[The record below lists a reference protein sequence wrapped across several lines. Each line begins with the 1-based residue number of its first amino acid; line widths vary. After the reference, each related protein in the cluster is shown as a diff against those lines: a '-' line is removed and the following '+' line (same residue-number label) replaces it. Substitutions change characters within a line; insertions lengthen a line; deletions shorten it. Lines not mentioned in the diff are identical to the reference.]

1 MFEAAAKEP
10 CRKVGLSMLLYE
22 KLESALKE
30 REAAGLRKHER
41 IIASSQATEL
51 FLSGN
56 SQPVLNFCANNYLG
70 LANHPRVTEA
80 AHHALNVYGYGL
92 SSVRFICGTQK
103 IHKQLEERIARFLG
117 MEDAILYSS
126 CFDANG
132 GLFESVMGPDDAIL
146 SARLNH
152 ASIIDGIRLTKS
164 KRIPYDERS
173 PEDFERAL
181 KEAREGDSNQERTV
195 FAITDG
201 VFSMDGIL
209 APLDKLSPLAQK
221 YGALLAVDDC
231 HATGFIGE
239 NGRGTGEHFG
249 VQPDVITGTL
259 GKALGGASGGFTAG
273 RKVLIEW
280 LRNTSRPYLFSNS
293 VPPSLVAGAM
303 AAMDVVESDEGA
315 ELRAQLQ
322 TNTQHFRTSMRHVGF
337 EVPEGTHP
345 IAPVMFGDAR
355 LASRMAER
363 LLELGVYVIGFS
375 FPVVPKG
382 AARIRVQLCAAH
394 TREQVDRCVEAFAIA
409 GREEGILGGEAHVPA
424 SASAAKQR
432 RTMKAWV
439 YQKEATPEGPH
450 IALAEVPMPRPMPG
464 ELLVKIRCVSVCGT
478 DEDLFRG
485 KFPHVQEGIVPGH
498 ELFGEIVDVGS
509 NVRGYKLG
517 QRVVAESHYI
527 MPGYPEEGIIGLWG
541 PSVNGEYLRPLN
553 GGYAEYATIPT
564 YCAHVVP
571 NVLSEPAFFPSL
583 LEGVGNDC
591 LVAKYLFDNSLLGT
605 VGIVGCGYHGLM
617 TQLFAKNF
625 GVKKLAAFEIDPG
638 RLERAKT
645 FGADAVFNSAS
656 ETLKEDVAAFT
667 AGAGFDAIIDI
678 AGGSRKVLDQCLAM
692 VKDGGTLVLFG
703 LYGDPTVTLNG
714 YKINDIIFHMREFTV
729 EHGGKTIHVRGITGR
744 EGIWPYLIDTVA
756 TSPEIQRKIMSL
768 VTVKGTLE
776 QLGAD
781 TASLDP
787 KKTIK
792 RAYLPFVPGSAAS
805 TD

>member
-1 MFEAAAKEP
+1 
-10 CRKVGLSMLLYE
+10 MLIYQ
-22 KLESALKE
+22 KLEAALKE

-51 FLSGN
+51 FLSG
-56 SQPVLNFCANNYLG
+56 SQQPVLNFCANNYLG
-70 LANHPRVTEA
+70 LANHPRVREA
-80 AHHALNVYGYGL
+80 ARHAMNVYGYGL

-132 GLFESVMGPDDAIL
+132 GLFESMMGPEDAIL

-152 ASIIDGIRLTKS
+152 ASIIDGVRLTKS
-164 KRIPYDERS
+164 RRIPYDERS

-181 KEAREGDSNQERTV
+181 KEAREGDTNQERTL

-209 APLDKLSPLAQK
+209 APLDKLAPLARK
-221 YGALLAVDDC
+221 YGALLGVDDC

-249 VQPDVITGTL
+249 VEPDVITGTL

-273 RKVLIEW
+273 RKPLVEW

-293 VPPSLVAGAM
+293 VPPALVAGAM
-303 AAMDVVESDEGA
+303 AALDVVESDEGA

-322 TNTQHFRTSMRHVGF
+322 ANTQHFRGAMRHAGF
-337 EVPEGTHP
+337 DVPDGTHP
-345 IAPVMFGDAR
+345 ITPVMFGDAR
-355 LASRMAER
+355 LASRMADR

-375 FPVVPKG
+375 FPVVPKDQ
-382 AARIRVQLCAAH
+382 ARIRVQLCAAH
-394 TREQVDRCVEAFAIA
+394 TREQIDRCVEAFTIA
-409 GREEGILGGEAHVPA
+409 AREEGILGAEAHTPD
-424 SASAAKQR
+424 SAKAAKPR

-439 YQKEATPEGPH
+439 YQKDATPEGPH
-450 IALAEVPMPRPMPG
+450 IALSEIPMPRPMPG

-485 KFPHVQEGIVPGH
+485 KFPHVQDGIVPGH

-509 NVRGYKLG
+509 NVRGFKLG

-541 PSVNGEYLRPLN
+541 PSIHGEYLRPLN
-553 GGYAEYATIPT
+553 GGYAEYTTIPT
-564 YCAHVVP
+564 YCAHIVP
-571 NVLSEPAFFPSL
+571 NVLGEPDFFPSL

-625 GVKKLAAFEIDPG
+625 GVRKLAAFEIDPA
-638 RLERAKT
+638 RLERAKN
-645 FGADAVFNSAS
+645 FGADAVFHSRS
-656 ETLKEDVAAFT
+656 ETLAAEVAAFT
-667 AGAGFDAIIDI
+667 EGKGFDTIIDI
-678 AGGSRKVLDQCLAM
+678 AGGSRKVLDQCLGL
-692 VKDGGTLVLFG
+692 VSDGGTLVLFG
-703 LYGDPTVTLNG
+703 LYGDPSVTLAG
-714 YKINDIIFHMREFTV
+714 YAINDIIFHMRELTV
-729 EHGGKTIHVRGITGR
+729 EHEGKTIHVRGITGR

-756 TSPEIQRKIMSL
+756 TSPDIQRKIMSL

-776 QLGAD
+776 RLGED
-781 TASLDP
+781 TAALDT

-792 RAYLPFVPGSAAS
+792 RAYLPFARPAAE
-805 TD
+805 

>member
-1 MFEAAAKEP
+1 
-10 CRKVGLSMLLYE
+10 MLIYQ
-22 KLESALKE
+22 KLEEALKE

-51 FLSGN
+51 FLSG
-56 SQPVLNFCANNYLG
+56 STQPVLNFCANNYLG
-70 LANHPRVTEA
+70 LANHPRVIEA
-80 AHHALNVYGYGL
+80 AHHAMNVYGYGL

-117 MEDAILYSS
+117 MEDAILYTS

-132 GLFESVMGPDDAIL
+132 GLFENMLGADDAIV

-152 ASIIDGIRLTKS
+152 ASIIDGVRLTKC

-181 KEAREGDSNQERTV
+181 REAREGDENQERTV
-195 FAITDG
+195 LAITDG

-209 APLDKLSPLAQK
+209 APLDKLAPLAQK
-221 YGALLAVDDC
+221 YGVLLAVDDC

-249 VQPDVITGTL
+249 VQPDIITGTL

-273 RKVLIEW
+273 KKVLVEW

-293 VPPSLVAGAM
+293 IPPSLVAGAM

-315 ELRAQLQ
+315 ELRARLQ
-322 TNTQHFRTSMRHVGF
+322 ENTQRFRTSMRHAGF
-337 EVPEGTHP
+337 DVPDGTHP
-345 IAPVMFGDAR
+345 ISPVMLGDAR

-394 TREQVDRCVEAFAIA
+394 TREQIDRCVEAFVIA
-409 GREEGILGGEAHVPA
+409 GREEGIVGSEAHVPA
-424 SASAAKQR
+424 AAEAAKPR
-432 RTMKAWV
+432 KTMRAWV
-439 YQKEATPEGPH
+439 YQKAATPEGH
-450 IALAEVPMPRPMPG
+450 HLVLKEVPMPRPMPG

-485 KFPHVQEGIVPGH
+485 KFAHVQEGVIPGH

-509 NVRGYKLG
+509 NVRGFKLG
-517 QRVVAESHYI
+517 QRVVAESHYV

-553 GGYAEYATIPT
+553 GGYAEYVTIPT

-571 NVLSEPAFFPSL
+571 QVLSEPAFFPSL

-591 LVAKYLFDNSLLGT
+591 LVAKVLFDNNLLGS

-625 GVKKLAAFEIDPG
+625 GVKKLAAFEIDPA
-638 RLERAKT
+638 RLERAKN

-656 ETLKEDVAAFT
+656 ATLKEEVDAFT
-667 AGAGFDAIIDI
+667 GGGGFDAIVDI
-678 AGGSRKVLDQCLAM
+678 AGGSRKVLDQCLSL

-703 LYGDPTVTLNG
+703 LYGDPSITLNG
-714 YKINDIIFHMREFTV
+714 YTINDIIFHMREFSI
-729 EHGGKTIHVRGITGR
+729 EHAGKRVHVRGITGR

-756 TSPEIQRKIMSL
+756 TSPEIQKKIMSL

-781 TASLDP
+781 TAALDP

-792 RAYLPFVPGSAAS
+792 RAYLPFVPAGMGTAE
-805 TD
+805 

>member
-1 MFEAAAKEP
+1 
-10 CRKVGLSMLLYE
+10 MLIYQ
-22 KLESALKE
+22 KLEEALKE
-30 REAAGLRKHER
+30 REAAGLRKYER

-70 LANHPRVTEA
+70 LANHPRVIEA
-80 AHHALNVYGYGL
+80 AHHAMNVYGYGL

-117 MEDAILYSS
+117 MEDSILYTS

-132 GLFESVMGPDDAIL
+132 GLFENMLGAEDAIV

-152 ASIIDGIRLTKS
+152 ASIIDGVRLTKC
-164 KRIPYDERS
+164 RRVPYDERS

-181 KEAREGDSNQERTV
+181 KEARDGDANGERTV
-195 FAITDG
+195 LAITDG

-209 APLDKLSPLAQK
+209 APLDKLVPLAHHH
-221 YGALLAVDDC
+221 GALLAVDDC

-249 VQPDVITGTL
+249 VQPDIITGTL

-293 VPPSLVAGAM
+293 IPPSLVAGAM

-315 ELRAQLQ
+315 ELRARLQ
-322 TNTQHFRTSMRHVGF
+322 ENTQRFRTSMRHAGF
-337 EVPEGTHP
+337 DVPDGTHP
-345 IAPVMFGDAR
+345 ISPVMLGDAR
-355 LASRMAER
+355 LAARMAER

-394 TREQVDRCVEAFAIA
+394 TREQVDRCVEAFMIA
-409 GREEGILGGEAHVPA
+409 GREEGILGSEAHVPA
-424 SASAAKQR
+424 AAESAKPR
-432 RTMKAWV
+432 KTMRAWA
-439 YQKEATPEGPH
+439 YQKAATAEGH
-450 IALAEVPMPRPMPG
+450 HLVLKEVPMPRPMPG

-485 KFPHVQEGIVPGH
+485 KFGHVQEGVIPGH

-509 NVRGYKLG
+509 NVRGFKLG
-517 QRVVAESHYI
+517 QRVVAESHYV

-553 GGYAEYATIPT
+553 GGYAEYVTIPT
-564 YCAHVVP
+564 YCAHLVP
-571 NVLSEPAFFPSL
+571 QVLSEPAFFPSL

-591 LVAKYLFDNSLLGT
+591 LVAKVLFDNNLLGS
-605 VGIVGCGYHGLM
+605 VAVIGCGYHGLM

-625 GVKKLAAFEIDPG
+625 GVKKLGAFEIDPA
-638 RLERAKT
+638 RLERARR

-656 ETLKEDVAAFT
+656 PTLKQEVEAFT
-667 AGAGFDAIIDI
+667 GEGFDAVVDI
-678 AGGSRKVLDQCLAM
+678 AGGSRKVLDQCLSL

-703 LYGDPTVTLNG
+703 LYGDQSITLNG
-714 YKINDIIFHMREFTV
+714 YTINDIIFRMREFSM
-729 EHGGKTIHVRGITGR
+729 EHEGKRIHVRGITGR

-756 TSPEIQRKIMSL
+756 TSPEIQQKIMSL

-781 TASLDP
+781 TATLDP

-792 RAYLPFVPGSAAS
+792 RAYLPFVPAGGPNADA
-805 TD
+805 

>member
-1 MFEAAAKEP
+1 
-10 CRKVGLSMLLYE
+10 MLIYE
-22 KLESALKE
+22 KLEAALKE
-30 REAAGLRKHER
+30 REAAGLRKFER

-51 FLSGN
+51 FLSGS
-56 SQPVLNFCANNYLG
+56 SQPVLNFCANNYMG
-70 LANHPRVTEA
+70 LANHPRVIEA
-80 AHHALNVYGYGL
+80 AHHAMNVYGYGL

-117 MEDAILYSS
+117 MEDAILYTS

-132 GLFESVMGPDDAIL
+132 GLFENMLGADDAIL

-152 ASIIDGIRLTKS
+152 ASIIDGVRLTKC
-164 KRIPYDERS
+164 KRFPYEERS

-181 KEAREGDSNQERTV
+181 KEAREGDPNNERTV
-195 FAITDG
+195 LAITDG

-209 APLDKLSPLAQK
+209 APLDKLLPLAQK

-293 VPPSLVAGAM
+293 IPPSLVAGAM
-303 AAMDVVESDEGA
+303 AAMDIVESDEGA

-322 TNTQHFRTSMRHVGF
+322 QNTQRFRTSMRHAGF

-345 IAPVMFGDAR
+345 IAPVMLGDAR
-355 LASRMAER
+355 LAARMSER

-409 GREEGILGGEAHVPA
+409 GREEGILGVDAQV
-424 SASAAKQR
+424 SASAEAAKPR

-439 YQKEATPEGPH
+439 YQKEATAEGPH
-450 IALAEVPMPRPMPG
+450 ISLKEVSMPRPMPG
-464 ELLVKIRCVSVCGT
+464 ELLVKIRCASVCGT

-485 KFPHVQEGIVPGH
+485 KFAQAQEGIVPGH

-517 QRVVAESHYI
+517 QRVVAESHYV

-571 NVLSEPAFFPSL
+571 KVLSEPAFFPSL

-591 LVAKYLFDNSLLGT
+591 LVAKYLFDNNLLGS

-625 GVKKLAAFEIDPG
+625 GVAKLGAFEIDPG

-645 FGADAVFNSAS
+645 FGADAVFNSTSVNLAS
-656 ETLKEDVAAFT
+656 EVAEFT
-667 AGAGFDAIIDI
+667 GGAGFDAIVDI

-692 VKDGGTLVLFG
+692 VKNGGTLVLFG
-703 LYGDPTVTLNG
+703 LYGDQSVTLNG
-714 YKINDIIFHMREFTV
+714 YTINDIIFHMREFTM
-729 EHGGKTIHVRGITGR
+729 EHEGKTIHVRGITGR

-756 TSPEIQRKIMSL
+756 TSPEIQQKIMSL
-768 VTVKGTLE
+768 VTVMGTLE
-776 QLGAD
+776 KLGAD

-792 RAYLPFVPGSAAS
+792 RAYLPFVPASAGGAE
-805 TD
+805 